1 MNKWYAIAIVVAL
14 LVSAPAVAQQQEQ
27 DPQDPANVNVQVV
40 TVPVQ
45 QVYEHSLGYVVV
57 YTRSDLYPATVYLPG
72 RWFQAAGGQGE
83 IILSNHPSVPYMSIY
98 YENGEFSLVRLFAP
112 ENRAHRAWGSL
123 RSGMDLEDEFSVDT
137 LEMTY

>member
-1 MNKWYAIAIVVAL
+1 MKKRHAIWIAIALLAL
-14 LVSAPAVAQQQEQ
+14 SPAVAQQQDQ
-27 DPQDPANVNVQVV
+27 DPQDPADIDVQVV

-57 YTRSDLYPATVYLPG
+57 YTRSDLYPNTVYLPG

-112 ENRAHRAWGSL
+112 ENRAHRAWGALS
-123 RSGMDLEDEFSVDT
+123 SGIDLEDEFSVDT
-137 LEMTY
+137 LEISY